1 MRLSGGKRVD
11 AGSRGNSVMLARSGK
26 SRRAT
31 APYFCP
37 VDKTKQYKAWVDVDL
52 LRFTYPP
59 DLGWPEV
66 LTVACG

>member
-1 MRLSGGKRVD
+1 
-11 AGSRGNSVMLARSGK
+11 MLARSGK
-26 SRRAT
+26 GRRAT

>member
-11 AGSRGNSVMLARSGK
+11 AGFRGNSVMLARSGK
-26 SRRAT
+26 GRRAT